1 MDLGLSGRRVLV
13 TAGAA
18 GIGRAIAQ
26 RFLGEGARVAVCD
39 VDDAALADCSA
50 QTSGLLA
57 LHADVAVSADVANL
71 FATLQQAF
79 GGLDVW

>member
-1 MDLGLSGRRVLV
+1 MDLGLERGKRVLV

-39 VDDAALADCSA
+39 VDDAVLAACSA
-50 QTSGLLA
+50 QNPGCWRCMRTLL
-57 LHADVAVSADVANL
+57 SPP
-71 FATLQQAF
+71 T
-79 GGLDVW
+79 